1 MNRYLLTLIFVL
13 PALLA
18 QHLIHEYAHVAAA
31 KIFDVKV
38 IRIQWMTYKNGT
50 KVFFESEPDFLDNSS
65 ESISKKWAW
74 ISIAGYLATNVIGY
88 LSALVFLLLKD
99 GWVKGAVCYFS
110 IIFLAIDS
118 LYFFLGSIFNFGDI
132 VGFRKTLSI
141 SRPLSIMG
149 ASIIFVLNLTLISR
163 LFY

>member
-1 MNRYLLTLIFVL
+1 M
-13 PALLA
+13 
-18 QHLIHEYAHVAAA
+18 
-31 KIFDVKV
+31 
-38 IRIQWMTYKNGT
+38 
-50 KVFFESEPDFLDNSS
+50 
-65 ESISKKWAW
+65 
-74 ISIAGYLATNVIGY
+74 IGY

-149 ASIIFVLNLTLISR
+149 ASIIFALNLTLISR